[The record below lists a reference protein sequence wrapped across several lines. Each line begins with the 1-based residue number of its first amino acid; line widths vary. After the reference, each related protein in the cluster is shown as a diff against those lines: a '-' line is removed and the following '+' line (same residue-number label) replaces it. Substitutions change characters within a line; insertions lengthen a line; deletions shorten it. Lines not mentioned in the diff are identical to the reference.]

1 MARRPGALSTRLRAS
16 LGLALVATLAG
27 TTLAVLPGASAAPT
41 PVATHAAKVTVHDG
55 PDGRHVAV
63 IDTTLYVPPTATA
76 RHPAPAVLVTHGFGG
91 SKDSGNVVNWAR
103 FLSSHGYVVLAWT
116 AQGFGASS
124 GCIRLDSAAYD
135 VADISALITQVLAP
149 RPDVLKDA
157 RGPVVGMVGESY
169 GGGIQPLLA
178 EHDPRVRAI
187 VPFWGWNSLQHALIP
202 NDRIVPGHGEFD
214 LQAPSTGIL
223 KAQWVSELFASG
235 NAQPAQGNGGCPQEK
250 VAAGDP
256 TAAACPGFPTV
267 MCQVY
272 ATVAA
277 TGTLDDTGRTLL
289 AGSSGASWID
299 RLRTPT
305 LLVQGENDTLFPLAE
320 AIATYRDL
328 RTHKVPVAMIWSS
341 SGHGGYPAQPGEG
354 EFDSTDLANGYISQR
369 VLSWFD
375 HWLRGAPVETGP
387 GFAYYRDWVSNDGKG
402 SDAEQYATAPA
413 FPAQP
418 GASYLLSGGGAMVAP
433 GLAASTGSAVFYRL
447 GAPAYSETSNCTG
460 PGAGTPCPGSLDGVP
475 ANDVPLESASWT
487 STPLGADVDSVGTP
501 TAHVHLSHING
512 QDLLVFAKVYD
523 VAPDGSSTLVNRLV
537 APVRVPDADL
547 TKAVDIRLPAFAHR
561 FPKGHAVRF
570 TLAATDAAYSL
581 GAATNLPD
589 QITASF
595 GALRDFG
602 TSPYGQ
608 IKQFEFDPD
617 MSSFTLPAPDWHLLE
632 PYAGGPHS

>member
-1 MARRPGALSTRLRAS
+1 VARRRGALSTRLRAS

-27 TTLAVLPGASAAPT
+27 TTLAMLPGASAAPAQA
-41 PVATHAAKVTVHDG
+41 ATHAAKVTVHDG
-55 PDGRHVAV
+55 PDGKHVAV

-135 VADISALITQVLAP
+135 VGDISALITQLLAP
-149 RPDVLKDA
+149 RPDVLHDA

-214 LQAPSTGIL
+214 LQAPTDGVM
-223 KAQWVSELFASG
+223 KAEWVSQLFAAG

-250 VAAGDP
+250 LAAGDP
-256 TAAACPGFPTV
+256 SGAAACPGFPTI

-277 TGTLDDTGRTLL
+277 AGTLDGTGRTLL
-289 AGSSGASWID
+289 AGSSGASWIS

-305 LLVQGENDTLFPLAE
+305 MLVQGESDTLFPLSE
-320 AIATYRDL
+320 AIATYTAL
-328 RTHKVPVAMIWSS
+328 RTAKVPVAMIWSS
-341 SGHGGYPAQPGEG
+341 SGHGGYPGQPGEG
-354 EFDSTDLANGYISQR
+354 EFDSTDLEHGYISQR
-369 VLSWFD
+369 VLTWFD
-375 HWLRGAPVETGP
+375 RWLRGAQVDTGP
-387 GFAYYRDWVSNDGKG
+387 GFAYYRNWVPDGGKG
-402 SDAEQYATAPA
+402 SDVAQYAAAPA
-413 FPAQP
+413 FPAQK

-433 GLAASTGSAVFYRL
+433 GLAPSTGSAAFYRL

-460 PGAGTPCPGSLDGVP
+460 PGASTPCPGSLDGIP

-487 STPLGADVDSVGTP
+487 STPLRADVDSVGTP
-501 TAHVHLSHING
+501 TAHVHLSHVNG
-512 QDLLVFAKVYD
+512 QDLIVFAKVYD

-537 APVRVPDADL
+537 APVRVPNADL

-570 TLAATDAAYSL
+570 TFAATDAAYSL

-595 GALRDFG
+595 GALHDFG

-617 MSSFTLPAPDWHLLE
+617 MSAFTLPVPDWHLLE
-632 PYAGGPHS
+632 PYVG